1 MKIRFWPVFLL
12 ISGCASL
19 NDVVGGIGNAPDWF
33 RERRVEIRGEGYP
46 RLREV
51 PSVNDVAEGF
61 ERMEDTTVDVETAR
75 LYLNGHPRSEL
86 SRLAPDDILA
96 PFVPMRAQI
105 PDIEPAPEEIISRE
119 ELESLLSQ
127 LVPPPPR

>member
-1 MKIRFWPVFLL
+1 MIMRIWPAFLL
-12 ISGCASL
+12 LSGCASL

-46 RLREV
+46 LLREV
-51 PSVNDVAEGF
+51 PVVNDTNAGF
-61 ERMEDTTVDVETAR
+61 QRMEETSVTAEIAR
-75 LYLNGHPRSEL
+75 LYLEDHPRAEL
-86 SRLAPDDILA
+86 SIQTPEDILA
-96 PFVPMRAQI
+96 PFEPMRAEL
-105 PDIEPAPEEIISRE
+105 PDIEPSPDEIISAE